1 MVRRS
6 RKLYSDPVMDS
17 MTGYVDHRIVG
28 STAAQTNYQ
37 VQLRVY
43 RGYGANSGSTVYIP
57 PSEVRSDFAD
67 LRIIDEVGRLLPYYI
82 ETVGS
87 GYVDIW
93 VMLYSISPN
102 GAIIRLCYGAGNIQ
116 AASSGARTFPLLF
129 DHFDGAALDTTLW
142 SNQGT
147 ATVSQTNS
155 ICTIYS
161 GSAAYKGILSVAT
174 NLGIN
179 TAFRTNLKQGSA
191 GSYQYFGYDS
201 GVTGINYTNEAF
213 ISDNASQLALYC
225 RASGSGGSSNFAGH
239 DTTTYHTYEIQ
250 RDGTSNVFGYFDGS
264 LVATRTT
271 TLPSV
276 DLSGMFATYNSY
288 LYVDYVYVRKYA
300 NPEPSHGWWGIAE
313 DF

>member
-17 MTGYVDHRIVG
+17 MTGYVDHHIIG
-28 STAAQTNYQ
+28 STAAQTDYQ

-43 RGYGANSGSTVYIP
+43 REYGVNTWSTVYIP
-57 PSEVRSDFAD
+57 PSEVRSDFTD
-67 LRIIDEVGRLLPYYI
+67 LRIVDEVGRLLPYYI

-116 AASSGARTFPLLF
+116 GVSSGARTFPLLF

-147 ATVSQTNS
+147 ATVSQASSVATVS
-155 ICTIYS
+155 K
-161 GSAAYKGILSVAT
+161 AASSYAGIQSVAT
-174 NLGIN
+174 NLGTG
-179 TAFRTNLKQGSA
+179 TALRCYAKQGGSVNYQYIGYSSGITGIDYANEVWVSDSA
-191 GSYQYFGYDS
+191 G
-201 GVTGINYTNEAF
+201 
-213 ISDNASQLALYC
+213 QLAVYA
-225 RASGSGGSSNFAGH
+225 RASGSGGSTNFTGH
-239 DTTTYHTYEIQ
+239 DTSTYHIYELC
-250 RDGTSNVFGYFDGS
+250 RDGTSNIFAYMDGT
-264 LVATRTT
+264 LKGTRTT

-276 DLSGMFATYNSY
+276 DLSCILAVYNST
-288 LYVDYVYVRKYA
+288 LYVDYIYCRKYA
-300 NPEPSHGWWGIAE
+300 NPEPSHGWWGVPE